1 MMTYDV
7 TIITVR
13 PGTHPAALARLE
25 NSLPA
30 AAPAGELL
38 ACWYSDLGALN
49 QILLIGSHNDEAAFI
64 AQRAA
69 ILQSQNP
76 LGISEL
82 IVGMTMDTYVS
93 FPFIKP
99 MTRGDYGPFYEV
111 RTYMLKPDGLAATIE
126 LWRKALPGRAT
137 VSPLLAAM
145 HSVTGPVIRF
155 MHIWP
160 YASLDERQ
168 RLRKKAVTDGVW
180 PPAGGPD
187 QLATQQ
193 ADIFLP
199 ADFSPMR

>member
-1 MMTYDV
+1 MLTYDV

-25 NSLPA
+25 RSLSA

-49 QILLIGSHNDEAAFI
+49 QILLIRSHNDEAALI

-69 ILQSQNP
+69 IVQSQNP
-76 LGISEL
+76 LAIGEL
-82 IVGMTMDTYVS
+82 IVDMTMDAYAS

-99 MTRGDYGPFYEV
+99 MTPGQYGPFYEV
-111 RTYMLKPDGLAATIE
+111 RTYLLKPDGLAATIE

-145 HSVTGPVIRF
+145 HCVSGPVLRF

-168 RLRKKAVTDGVW
+168 RLRQKAVTDAVW
-180 PPAGGPD
+180 PPPGGPD
-187 QLATQQ
+187 HLAAQQ

>member
-7 TIITVR
+7 AIITVR

-25 NSLPA
+25 HSLPA
-30 AAPAGELL
+30 TSPAGELL

-49 QILLIGSHNDEAAFI
+49 QVLLIASHNDEAARI

-69 ILQSQNP
+69 IVQSQNP
-76 LGISEL
+76 LGIGDL
-82 IVGMTMDTYVS
+82 IVGMTMDTYVP

-99 MTRGDYGPFYEV
+99 MTRGEYSPFYEV

-126 LWRKALPGRAT
+126 LWRKALPRRAA
-137 VSPLLAAM
+137 VSPVLAAM
-145 HSVTGPVIRF
+145 HSVTGPVMRF

-160 YASLDERQ
+160 YASLDERA
-168 RLRKKAVTDGVW
+168 RLRSKAVTDGVW
-180 PPAGGPD
+180 PPPGGPD
-187 QLATQQ
+187 QLAAQQ